1 LNVLKD
7 KVAIITGGAKGQGAA
22 EAQLFLKEG
31 AAVVITDIDERKG
44 QALAETLGDRA
55 LFIRHDIGS
64 HTEWMQVV
72 DLALARFGGI
82 DILVNNAAVWGA
94 TTLENI
100 KEAEFRRYFEINVFG
115 SFLGMQAVIEPMTKR
130 GGGSIVNIASAGAL
144 RGYAGVF
151 GYGVSKWA
159 MRGLSRYAAHDLVKM
174 NIRVNSILS
183 GMIQTDMIDTQDA
196 SALVERAKMM
206 VPMGRLGQPAE
217 MATIALFL
225 ASSASSYMTGAELVA
240 DGGVNA

>member
-1 LNVLKD
+1 
-7 KVAIITGGAKGQGAA
+7 
-22 EAQLFLKEG
+22 
-31 AAVVITDIDERKG
+31 
-44 QALAETLGDRA
+44 
-55 LFIRHDIGS
+55 
-64 HTEWMQVV
+64 
-72 DLALARFGGI
+72 
-82 DILVNNAAVWGA
+82 VWGA

-115 SFLGMQAVIEPMTKR
+115 SFLGMQAVIEPMAKR

-159 MRGLSRYAAHDLVKM
+159 MRGLSRYAANDLVKM